1 MPTRKAK
8 AHGSRSRRHT
18 RRRTDGRMMS
28 VEGLHSAF
36 QGIDAKMAKMIRAGR
51 TDSELAVC
59 LLKEWSTTFH
69 SDLSAPAVKGMVSH
83 YRAVHRASGTGSRRT
98 RKAQRGGMAPLDYM
112 LGQGTTALTYGQF
125 PTAIYTDP
133 TVIQSLDMNRFYESP
148 IGRSCNATGGFDAP
162 TQTGGGMLDALGMG
176 HMPAS
181 VPRNVVETG
190 VSTIQGHPI
199 ANPPSSPVAAAVP
212 VSHVT
217 PAPYDASAIPSL
229 GSLKP
234 VYQGY

>member
-1 MPTRKAK
+1 ML
-8 AHGSRSRRHT
+8 
-18 RRRTDGRMMS
+18 S

-36 QGIDAKMAKMIRAGR
+36 QGIDTKMAKMIQAGR
-51 TDSELAVC
+51 TDSELAAC
-59 LLKEWSTTFH
+59 LMKEWATTFH
-69 SDLSAPAVKGMVSH
+69 NDLSIPAVKGMVEH
-83 YRAVHRASGTGSRRT
+83 YRAVHRVSGSRRT
-98 RKAQRGGMAPLDYM
+98 RKAKAKSQRGGMAPLDYV

-133 TVIQSLDMNRFYESP
+133 TVLQSLDLNRFFESP

-162 TQTGGGMLDALGMG
+162 TQTGGGLLDALGMG

-190 VSTIQGHPI
+190 VSTLQGHPI
-199 ANPPSSPVAAAVP
+199 ANPPSSPVAASVP
-212 VSHVT
+212 MTHPT
-217 PAPYDASAIPSL
+217 PAPYDASAIPSM